1 MIFSVAGHI
10 DQIKAGGKTQTR
22 RASDRYQVDRL
33 YAVQPRRGAKGIPEG
48 RIYVSNKVREW
59 KPDLSDLPEAA
70 KFARRWREVVAGYP
84 IQRYSA
90 RAEGGY
96 TPEEYE
102 DLYER
107 LHPGWTVRW
116 AYYFDFFTVD
126 DLIECGAMKAGEGRD
141 AKRP

>member
-10 DQIKAGGKTQTR
+10 EQIKAGDKTQTR

-33 YAVQPRRGAKGIPEG
+33 YTVQPGRGVKGIPEG
-48 RIYVSNKVREW
+48 RIFIAEKAREW
-59 KPDLSDLPEAA
+59 KPDLSDLPPDAT
-70 KFARRWREVVAGYP
+70 FARRWREVEVGYP
-84 IQRYSA
+84 IRGYNA

-102 DLYER
+102 ALYET

-116 AYYFDFFTVD
+116 AYYFTFFTVD

-141 AKRP
+141 AQRP